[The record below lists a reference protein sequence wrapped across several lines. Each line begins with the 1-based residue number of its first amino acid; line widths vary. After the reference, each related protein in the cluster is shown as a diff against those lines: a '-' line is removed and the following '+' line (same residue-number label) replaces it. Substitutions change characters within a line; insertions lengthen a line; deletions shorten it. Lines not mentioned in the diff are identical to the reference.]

1 MSFESPGYNLAA
13 LDGQPTERFE
23 AVARATKQIDG
34 LSEHL
39 PLECPQ
45 AEVGVVYHPE
55 SQEMFDY
62 NDEDDRF
69 LADVR
74 GTYRALWTQGI
85 TPDVISPRM
94 DWSGYRQLFLPN
106 VALMDEATRENV
118 RRTLADSEGAATG
131 GRRQLR
137 DVLGGRAVELRAAGR
152 AGRGIGRAGG
162 GRVGGHGV

>member
-1 MSFESPGYNLAA
+1 M
-13 LDGQPTERFE
+13 
-23 AVARATKQIDG
+23 ARATKQIDG

-118 RRTLADSEGAATG
+118 RRTLADSEGPRLVAEGSFGMYSADGQSSYGPPDGLAEELGVRVADVSAVTAYDIEQ
-131 GRRQLR
+131 GRN
-137 DVLGGRAVELRAAGR
+137 VLETPYGPVSD
-152 AGRGIGRAGG
+152 
-162 GRVGGHGV
+162 